1 MASSRKVTRRRNTAA
16 DEARDKAGLRLL
28 RQEILADLQDQFPL
42 FKIPQLF
49 IVWFLEAK
57 YGVEVNK
64 AQEMVTDGPRD
75 KGVDAVFV
83 DDQHQKVYVIQ
94 SKYSDR
100 SSGSQKKE
108 EMFHTASIARI
119 LCDGDDDYLDGWLKS
134 ARSHVQDAMRTA
146 YDRIWYRDYKLEMIF
161 VTCHKVS
168 DALVKDVRR
177 EFRKIR
183 DAKVS
188 VVSRTE
194 VLHLA
199 EQYFDGEVP
208 AIEKITIKASDAK
221 SIIFHEGDAD
231 SLSSYVCK
239 CQCKGFIKQI
249 NNSKIPLEY
258 FFHRNIRGYLG
269 ESKPVNTDI
278 ANTIRNEPRLF
289 FYLNNGITI
298 LTTGVAK
305 SGASLELLQPQII
318 NGQQT
323 TNVLAKH
330 VKTLSTSA
338 NVLVRIIVLDK
349 VHEYEGVRKLV
360 RKMVKATNWQT
371 AITKADLR
379 SNDPEQIRLQRHM
392 DRRGCLYI
400 RKSGPTSQF
409 RHHGRKYRA
418 TIRKERLA
426 QAIGACMFDQRVI
439 RSGKD
444 HLFDADN
451 YPRIFSMKRHVDWY
465 LARYFTERAVNT
477 AKNHVYKKPAWTYAK
492 WMVVNFVWGS
502 IAPVVSP
509 GGRVTATTTR
519 FVDSLTYDKRN
530 PNIKLTMERLAV
542 ATYRAATIF
551 YEQQAEGKDESLFFR
566 DQSNLNHR
574 FGEFMKKRD
583 NSRRCKKIRKWTA
596 DLRNELAKELE

>member
-1 MASSRKVTRRRNTAA
+1 MTSSRKSTGRRKPAA
-16 DEARDKAGLRLL
+16 DKAHDEAGLRLL
-28 RQEILADLQDQFPL
+28 KEEILGDLQDQFPL

-57 YGVEVNK
+57 YGIEVNK
-64 AQEMVTDGPRD
+64 GKELVTDGPHD
-75 KGVDAVFV
+75 KGVDAVYI
-83 DDQHQKVYVIQ
+83 DDQNQKAYIIQ

-100 SSGSQKKE
+100 TSSSQNKE
-108 EMFHTASIARI
+108 ELFHTASIARI
-119 LCDGDDDYLDGWLKS
+119 LCDGDDDYFDGWLKS
-134 ARSHVQDAMRTA
+134 ARRHVQDAVRTA
-146 YDRIWYRDYKLEMIF
+146 YDRIWLRNYKLEMIF
-161 VTCHKVS
+161 VTCHTVS
-168 DALVKDVRR
+168 DSLVKDVRR

-183 DAKVS
+183 DARIS

-208 AIEKITIKASDAK
+208 AIEKITIKAADAG
-221 SIIFHEGDAD
+221 SIIFHEGNAG
-231 SLSSYVCK
+231 SLSSYICK
-239 CQCKGFIKQI
+239 CQCKGFVKQI
-249 NNSKIPLEY
+249 KNSKIPLEF
-258 FFHRNIRGYLG
+258 FFHRNIRGFLG
-269 ESKPVNTDI
+269 ESRPVNADI
-278 ANTIRNEPRLF
+278 ANTIRNEPQLF

-298 LTTGVAK
+298 LTTGVTK

-323 TNVLAKH
+323 TNVLASHEKS
-330 VKTLSTSA
+330 LSASA
-338 NVLVRIIVLDK
+338 NVLVRVIVLNR
-349 VHEYEGVRKLV
+349 VHEYENVRKLV

-400 RKSGPTSQF
+400 RKSGPASQF

-418 TIRKERLA
+418 TITKERLA

-444 HLFDADN
+444 HLFGADN
-451 YPRIFSMKRHVDWY
+451 YPKIFSMKRHVDWY
-465 LARYFTERAVNT
+465 LARYFTERAVNA
-477 AKNHVYKKPAWTYAK
+477 AKNHVYRKPAWSYAK

-509 GGRVTATTTR
+509 GGRVTSTTSR
-519 FVDSLTYDKRN
+519 FVDTLTYDKRN

-551 YEQQAEGKDESLFFR
+551 YEQQAAGKDESLFFR
-566 DQSNLNHR
+566 DQSNLNR
-574 FGEFMKKRD
+574 QFGEFMKQRN
-583 NSRRCKKIRKWTA
+583 NSRRRKKTRKWID
-596 DLRNELAKELE
+596 DLGDELAKELE